1 MALKWLNKIKFCVAV
16 YLLSFSIHAQESD
29 YTSIYNDSIPNKM
42 EFDVKEMIKV
52 DGYEYYKIKEDDQY
66 IFKFLVQKRFLT
78 NLPERYL
85 NTGPVRIVIESKKNN
100 TKIAFILNDHYSII
114 KKIKEFS

>member
-42 EFDVKEMIKV
+42 EFDVK
-52 DGYEYYKIKEDDQY
+52 D
-66 IFKFLVQKRFLT
+66 
-78 NLPERYL
+78 N
-85 NTGPVRIVIESKKNN
+85 
-100 TKIAFILNDHYSII
+100 HYVKQRLANIYCI
-114 KKIKEFS
+114 

>member
-42 EFDVKEMIKV
+42 ELDIRKAFIEKN
-52 DGYEYYKIKEDDQY
+52 YELYKIKENDQ
-66 IFKFLVQKRFLT
+66 
-78 NLPERYL
+78 
-85 NTGPVRIVIESKKNN
+85 
-100 TKIAFILNDHYSII
+100 YSII
-114 KKIKEFS
+114 KNTYLT